1 MKRSHALA
9 LVVALVAIAVLPN
22 FLKSYGVYL
31 MTLFCVYLMA
41 TMGLNLT
48 VGYAGQMS
56 LGHAAF
62 FGIGAYHAAILLKL
76 GWPFLAV
83 LPVAALACFIVGLAL
98 GFPALRVQHHYLAFA
113 TLGFNVLVYLV
124 MRNEEKVTGGT
135 FGISGIPRP
144 SLFGYSLDG
153 SLAFFY
159 FTFVSVLV
167 LGLVLWWLLRSPW
180 GRAFAALRD
189 NPIRA
194 ESLGIN
200 ITAYT
205 LLAFA
210 IGAACAGIG
219 GVYFAAL
226 VQFIEPAPFH
236 VSASLTMLLA
246 IIVGGS
252 GRFFGPVLGTVVVVL
267 LPEWLRF
274 MQNWYLAVFGFA
286 VVALMIWLPGG
297 LLSIPERFAKGADEM
312 TAAREIS
319 RSEGHAQGLRR
330 DQGRRRRH
338 DVGGPR
344 RDRRRDRTERLGQDD
359 ALQQHPGPDQAD
371 LGRGRV
377 LRRGRHRH
385 VAARVVAARRRAHLP
400 DAAGLRQ
407 AVGARQPDRRR
418 AGVQGLAAR
427 PAAGEARCRPRA
439 PRRRDD
445 RALPAEARRGRARRN
460 AVLRPAKAH
469 RHRDG
474 VHGRAAARAAGR
486 ALRRRQSEP
495 RRPAARA
502 PGPIEQD
509 ARAAAS
515 SSSSTTWIS

>member
-1 MKRSHALA
+1 MSRNRAIA
-9 LVVALVAIAVLPN
+9 LVVALAAFAVLPN
-22 FLKSYGVYL
+22 FLKSYGIYL

-41 TMGLNLT
+41 TFGLNLT

-56 LGHAAF
+56 LGQAAF
-62 FGIGAYHAAILLKL
+62 FGIGAYQAAILLKL
-76 GWPFLAV
+76 GWPIFVV
-83 LPVAALACFIVGLAL
+83 LPIAGVVCFMVGLAL

-113 TLGFNVLVYLV
+113 TLGFNVLVFLV
-124 MRNEEKVTGGT
+124 MRNEEKLTGGT

-144 SLFGYSLDG
+144 SFFGYSLDG
-153 SLAFFY
+153 ALPFFY
-159 FTFVSVLV
+159 FTYASVIV
-167 LGLVLWWLLRSPW
+167 LALVLWWLLRSPW

-246 IIVGGS
+246 VIVGGS

-297 LLSIPERFAKGADEM
+297 LLSIPQRFRK
-312 TAAREIS
+312 
-319 RSEGHAQGLRR
+319 Q
-330 DQGRRRRH
+330 
-338 DVGGPR
+338 
-344 RDRRRDRTERLGQDD
+344 
-359 ALQQHPGPDQAD
+359 
-371 LGRGRV
+371 
-377 LRRGRHRH
+377 
-385 VAARVVAARRRAHLP
+385 VV
-400 DAAGLRQ
+400 
-407 AVGARQPDRRR
+407 
-418 AGVQGLAAR
+418 
-427 PAAGEARCRPRA
+427 
-439 PRRRDD
+439 
-445 RALPAEARRGRARRN
+445 
-460 AVLRPAKAH
+460 K
-469 RHRDG
+469 
-474 VHGRAAARAAGR
+474 
-486 ALRRRQSEP
+486 
-495 RRPAARA
+495 
-502 PGPIEQD
+502 
-509 ARAAAS
+509 
-515 SSSSTTWIS
+515 

>member
-1 MKRSHALA
+1 MNRNRTLA
-9 LVVALVAIAVLPN
+9 LVAALVAFAVLPN

-76 GWPFLAV
+76 GWPIFAV
-83 LPVAALACFIVGLAL
+83 LPIAGVACFMLGLAL

-124 MRNEEKVTGGT
+124 MRNEEKLTGGT

-144 SLFGYSLDG
+144 SLLGYSLDG

-159 FTFVSVLV
+159 LTFASVIALAC
-167 LGLVLWWLLRSPW
+167 VLWWLVRSPW

-226 VQFIEPAPFH
+226 VQFVEPGPFH

-246 IIVGGS
+246 VIVGGS
-252 GRFFGPVLGTVVVVL
+252 GRFFGPVLGTIVVVL

-297 LLSIPERFAKGADEM
+297 LLSIPERFRKQTAK
-312 TAAREIS
+312 
-319 RSEGHAQGLRR
+319 
-330 DQGRRRRH
+330 
-338 DVGGPR
+338 
-344 RDRRRDRTERLGQDD
+344 
-359 ALQQHPGPDQAD
+359 
-371 LGRGRV
+371 
-377 LRRGRHRH
+377 
-385 VAARVVAARRRAHLP
+385 
-400 DAAGLRQ
+400 
-407 AVGARQPDRRR
+407 
-418 AGVQGLAAR
+418 
-427 PAAGEARCRPRA
+427 
-439 PRRRDD
+439 
-445 RALPAEARRGRARRN
+445 
-460 AVLRPAKAH
+460 
-469 RHRDG
+469 
-474 VHGRAAARAAGR
+474 
-486 ALRRRQSEP
+486 
-495 RRPAARA
+495 
-502 PGPIEQD
+502 
-509 ARAAAS
+509 
-515 SSSSTTWIS
+515 